1 MCKGLAALPATCLRS
16 AKDMKHRL
24 GFLLPKA
31 ETLSD
36 HSSTSI
42 KKDKTGA
49 THRVNYKEVKEWSE
63 SFLKLISHKRG
74 LVTFTEFLQSE
85 YSEENI
91 MFWLACEEYR
101 KCKSPAKLASKAKK
115 IFNEYIAVEAPKEVN
130 LESHIRD
137 KTRKNILEPTSSSFD
152 EAQNKIQTL
161 MQKDSYPR
169 FLKSKIYLDLV
180 NQTQARS

>member
-31 ETLSD
+31 EILSD
-36 HSSTSI
+36 HNSAFI
-42 KKDKTGA
+42 KKDKTS
-49 THRVNYKEVKEWSE
+49 HRLRNEEIKKWGE
-63 SFLKLISHKRG
+63 SLLQLISHKHG
-74 LVTFTEFLQSE
+74 LVAFSEFLQSE

-91 MFWLACEEYR
+91 RFWLACEEYR

-115 IFNEYIAVEAPKEVN
+115 IFNEYITVEAPREVN
-130 LESHIRD
+130 LEPQVRE
-137 KTRKNILEPTSSSFD
+137 KTRENILEPTSACFD
-152 EAQNKIQTL
+152 EAQSKIQTL
-161 MQKDSYPR
+161 MERDSYPR
-169 FLKSKIYLDLV
+169 FLKSKVYLDLL

>member
-31 ETLSD
+31 ETLRD
-36 HSSTSI
+36 HSSAFI
-42 KKDKTGA
+42 KKDKTS
-49 THRVNYKEVKEWSE
+49 HRLSNEEVKKWGE
-63 SFLKLISHKRG
+63 SLLQLMSHKHG
-74 LVTFTEFLQSE
+74 LVAFTEFLQSE

-91 MFWLACEEYR
+91 RFWLACEEYR

-115 IFNEYIAVEAPKEVN
+115 IFNEYIAVEAPREVN
-130 LESHIRD
+130 LEPQVRE
-137 KTRKNILEPTSSSFD
+137 KTSENILEPTSACFD
-152 EAQNKIQTL
+152 EAQSKIQTL
-161 MQKDSYPR
+161 MQRDSYPR
-169 FLKSKIYLDLV
+169 FLKSKVYLDLL